1 MPRHRPAVVP
11 LTKRAG
17 GVHAARA
24 RGFTL
29 LELCMVLFILA
40 LLAGAAMPAMD
51 SAFTEQ
57 ELRTDAHQFSLMVKT
72 GMIKSGEQNRPYVL
86 DLAGKDILLQPVGM
100 EEKAPAAPSFLPAH
114 SDPDAAPTLENVTMD
129 LKLTNGFLLPDA
141 KKKDTWDPVSSE
153 RWTFQPSNLCPLPRV
168 RLTRGRAWI
177 EMSFN
182 ALTGNVE
189 DEATFIP

>member
-1 MPRHRPAVVP
+1 
-11 LTKRAG
+11 
-17 GVHAARA
+17 
-24 RGFTL
+24 
-29 LELCMVLFILA
+29 MVLFILA

-72 GMIKSGEQNRPYVL
+72 AMIKSGEQNRPYVL

-100 EEKAPAAPSFLPAH
+100 EEKAPTMTPSFLPAR

-168 RLTRGRAWI
+168 RLARGRAWI